1 MSTKSIPTK
10 GVPTKGS
17 PPKPSLISLDTL
29 RGVAGFLGPV
39 FLLASLGYWLVN
51 NAFDTPMRLLLAV
64 GIVLVGIYVAIDP
77 EDVWSHLTARGSI
90 YGGNTLVVAVA
101 FLGILG
107 LLNVLGQRRH
117 ERWDLTLNKTYT
129 LSEQTLQISSNL
141 AQPVQMIA
149 FYSDQDSRRNDV
161 QDLLREYETRSN
173 GKITYEFIDPEA
185 RPSVAQQYQIREF
198 GTTILRMGDQ
208 QQRVTGTRESDFT
221 TGLLRLAQP
230 GQKKIYFTTGHN
242 ERRLDGFDDRSLS
255 QLKTSLESDNFIVEP
270 LNLFA
275 TGEVPADATVVVIA
289 DPRTPLFDEEKLAIG
304 LYLDQG
310 GHLLLLGEP
319 RQQVNLS
326 ELVSRWNI
334 SIGNDPVAEDPRF
347 TVGGDPLTP
356 AVVKY
361 PVHKI
366 TEQLPATVFPFTAT
380 VTAPKGPDTPRGL
393 SVTNLLET
401 SPNSWVETDQNQV
414 RFDEGTDTRGVQ
426 TLAVAAE
433 ITLNPDASTTSSD
446 APSPK
451 ARIVIFGD
459 ADFVSNAAFRLPVG
473 NRDLF
478 LNAANWV
485 AESEELI
492 SIRPK
497 PNDQRQV
504 FLTGAQQN
512 LVFFSTTL
520 FLPAIVFA
528 GGVIVWWTRR

>member
-1 MSTKSIPTK
+1 MERLSTKSVPSK
-10 GVPTKGS
+10 GMVA
-17 PPKPSLISLDTL
+17 KPSVVSFDTL
-29 RGVAGFLGPV
+29 RTVAGFLGPIL
-39 FLLASLGYWLVN
+39 LLAAIGYWLVN
-51 NAFDTPMRLLLAV
+51 SAFDTPMRLLLAG
-64 GIVLVGIYVAIDP
+64 GIVLVGVYVAIDP
-77 EDVWSHLTARGSI
+77 EDVWSRLTARGSI
-90 YGGNTLVVAVA
+90 YGGNTLVIALA
-101 FLGILG
+101 FLAILG

-117 ERWDLTLNKTYT
+117 ERWDLTLNKTFT
-129 LSEQTLQISSNL
+129 LSDQTVQIVGSL
-141 AQPVQMIA
+141 PQPVNMIA

-173 GKITYEFIDPEA
+173 GKVTYEFIDPEA

-198 GTTILRMGDQ
+198 GTTILTMGDQ

-221 TGLLRLAQP
+221 TGLLKLVNP
-230 GQKKIYFTTGHN
+230 SQKKIYFTTGHG
-242 ERRLDGFDDRSLS
+242 ERRIDASDDRAYS
-255 QLKTSLESDNFIVEP
+255 QLKTSLESDNFQVDT

-275 TGEVPADATVVVIA
+275 TGQVPADASVVVIA
-289 DPRTPLFDEEKLAIG
+289 DPRSPFFDEEKLAIS

-319 RQQVNLS
+319 RQPVNLS
-326 ELVSRWNI
+326 EFVAKWNI

-347 TVGGDPLTP
+347 TLGGDPLTP
-356 AVVKY
+356 AVVRY

-366 TEQLPATVFPFTAT
+366 TEQLPATVYPFTAA
-380 VTAPKGPDTPRGL
+380 VTYPKGSDVPRGTSITSL
-393 SVTNLLET
+393 VET

-414 RFDEGTDTRGVQ
+414 RFDEDVETRGTVS
-426 TLAVAAE
+426 LAVATE
-433 ITLNPDASTTSSD
+433 VTLNPDASTTD
-446 APSPK
+446 PDNKSPK
-451 ARIVIFGD
+451 TRFVVFGD

-478 LNAANWV
+478 LNSANWV

-520 FLPAIVFA
+520 FLPLLVFA
-528 GGVIVWWTRR
+528 GGLIVWWTRR